1 MKKSWFAPS
10 TTSTK
15 RYERGNE
22 VNEEL
27 AELMEWQAR
36 CSDLQTVNEQLRD
49 ERDLALREWRE
60 AKAVSEL
67 YWSRIV
73 ELEAALGKANSVTSR
88 LRLHLQQGIEL

>member
-1 MKKSWFAPS
+1 M
-10 TTSTK
+10 
-15 RYERGNE
+15 
-22 VNEEL
+22 NEEL

-60 AKAVSEL
+60 AKSVSEL

-73 ELEAALGKANSVTSR
+73 ELESALVKANSMVSR

>member
-1 MKKSWFAPS
+1 M
-10 TTSTK
+10 
-15 RYERGNE
+15 
-22 VNEEL
+22 NEEL
-27 AELMEWQAR
+27 AEVIEWQAR

-67 YWSRIV
+67 YWARIV
-73 ELEAALGKANSVTSR
+73 ELEAALTKANSVTSR

>member
-1 MKKSWFAPS
+1 M
-10 TTSTK
+10 
-15 RYERGNE
+15 
-22 VNEEL
+22 NEEL

-67 YWSRIV
+67 YWSRVV
-73 ELEAALGKANSVTSR
+73 ELESALSKANSITSR
-88 LRLHLQQGIEL
+88 LRQHIQQGIEL